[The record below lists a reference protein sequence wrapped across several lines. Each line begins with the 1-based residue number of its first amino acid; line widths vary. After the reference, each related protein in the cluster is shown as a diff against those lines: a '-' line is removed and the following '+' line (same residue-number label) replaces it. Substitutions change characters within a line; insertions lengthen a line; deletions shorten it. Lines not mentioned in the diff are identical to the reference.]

1 MTPPPADAAGEAKA
15 PRRQDGPRDEEE
27 GLKDAVQ
34 QALEE
39 ARMVLPGI
47 QALFGFQLIAVFNQR
62 FDTALDRPRQVV
74 HLAALLLVALSAALV
89 MTPAA
94 YHRQACGGGVSRE
107 LLRVVSAFVSAALLP
122 LMAGLC
128 LDVYL
133 VALLIVRDEA
143 VAVGLAASL
152 LALLAGLWFVFPHSR
167 RRPDRG
173 EAASSCLQGPR
184 DP

>member
-1 MTPPPADAAGEAKA
+1 MTPPPAHAAGKAKA
-15 PRRQDGPRDEEE
+15 PRRPDGPRAEEE
-27 GLKDAVQ
+27 SLKDAVQ
-34 QALEE
+34 QALDE

-62 FDTALDRPRQVV
+62 FDTALDRPRQMV

-107 LLRVVSAFVSAALLP
+107 LLRVVSAFVSTALLP

-143 VAVGLAASL
+143 VAVGLAALL
-152 LALLAGLWFVFPHSR
+152 LALLAGLWFVFPRSR
-167 RRPDRG
+167 RGLRRG
-173 EAASSCLQGPR
+173 AAASPRPPAPRGP
-184 DP
+184 